1 MKTNYLNG
9 WKNGVSRYFMYW
21 KNETSLAFFG
31 VNKYSEELYFVDRW
45 EAASKPVT
53 VRLKNGAVSFSRGK
67 IHFDSQEVKAE
78 DLEKLF
84 NAATKEIQPDYYQSL
99 VKRFFA
105 HCTDLLE
112 IGTRGRI
119 YHKYEQGKLF

>member
-1 MKTNYLNG
+1 MKTNYLND
-9 WKNGVSRYFMYW
+9 WKKGVSRYFMYW
-21 KNETSLAFFG
+21 KNETSLSFFG

-45 EAASKPVT
+45 EAESKPVT

-67 IHFDSQEVKAE
+67 IRFDSQEAKA
-78 DLEKLF
+78 DDMEKLL

-99 VKRFFA
+99 VKRFSC

-112 IGTRGRI
+112 IGARGKI
-119 YHKYEQGKLF
+119 YHEYKQEKLF